1 MAKLPNPQLANEQ
14 ARQAPVR
21 FGSLHTLPQGMTL
34 TILGHN
40 ASSSLSDASLGG
52 SDLHPL
58 LPAPGTAAPH
68 DDCLRICPRE
78 RHTEDVGFVRGFG
91 TFLLLRLFPQR
102 NVATGRVVQRARSAG
117 RAGAGA
123 ALRAG

>member
-14 ARQAPVR
+14 ARQAPLR

-40 ASSSLSDASLGG
+40 TSSSLSDASLGG

-58 LPAPGTAAPH
+58 LPA
-68 DDCLRICPRE
+68 CIRCCPR
-78 RHTEDVGFVRGFG
+78 RKGC
-91 TFLLLRLFPQR
+91 P
-102 NVATGRVVQRARSAG
+102 A
-117 RAGAGA
+117 
-123 ALRAG
+123 